1 MAVHR
6 HHPVFAG
13 GLASVVLVACL
24 AGSAD
29 AARVRDRVGGPGVVG
44 ADAAPRSPRAASE
57 SGVVEPATVT
67 ARKRSSTPVVS
78 PKPAPRLG
86 ITQPQIATTY
96 LSRNQSART
105 TPIRYIILHTTEGWD
120 YESPRDRGLRAT
132 LSYFHGNARGVSV
145 HVVTDRYGQSGRS
158 VPDAGKAFHAAD
170 DNTYSLGIEQIGY
183 AAYTRAQWL
192 ARKPQLDAAAA
203 WIAYWNAK
211 YKIPIRRCVA
221 TRYGQ
226 VIVTGVCSH
235 GQVEPRYRT
244 DPGPGYPW
252 DYVLARAR
260 LLAGSA
266 G

>member
-1 MAVHR
+1 MLLGGAACAV
-6 HHPVFAG
+6 
-13 GLASVVLVACL
+13 LLACL
-24 AGSAD
+24 VGPADRASA
-29 AARVRDRVGGPGVVG
+29 
-44 ADAAPRSPRAASE
+44 S
-57 SGVVEPATVT
+57 
-67 ARKRSSTPVVS
+67 
-78 PKPAPRLG
+78 
-86 ITQPQIATTY
+86 QPQTTATY
-96 LSRNQSART
+96 ISRNVSARA

-120 YESPRDRGLRAT
+120 YSWPRDRGLRAA
-132 LSYFHGNARGVSV
+132 LSYFHANARGVSV
-145 HVVTDRYGQSGRS
+145 HIVTDRYGQSGRS
-158 VPDAGKAFHAAD
+158 VPDVGKAFHARD

-211 YKIPIRRCVA
+211 YRIAVRRCV
-221 TRYGQ
+221 TDSYGR
-226 VIVTGVCSH
+226 VLVAGVCSH

-244 DPGPGYPW
+244 DPGSGYPW